1 VSEALQPSFRTVR
14 DCHKPPIIC
23 NFSRNFPLFSGWCAL
38 LSLQKVVDLTVAT
51 MDLKAVLQGI
61 KPDLVAVKERW
72 SDEIKV
78 CTHPNPQPSRR
89 DPLTLRMGQHVRNA
103 SSIHHPWIN
112 SQLWICMDGCI
123 CWSDGCVRGV
133 RMRWESTPLQV
144 LGCALHSLT
153 PP

>member
-1 VSEALQPSFRTVR
+1 
-14 DCHKPPIIC
+14 
-23 NFSRNFPLFSGWCAL
+23 
-38 LSLQKVVDLTVAT
+38 
-51 MDLKAVLQGI
+51 MDLKSVLQGI

-78 CTHPNPQPSRR
+78 CTNPNPQLSRR
-89 DPLTLRMGQHVRNA
+89 DPLTLRMG
-103 SSIHHPWIN
+103 STCPIHHHPSCN
-112 SQLWICMDGCI
+112 CECVVVGVHDE
-123 CWSDGCVRGV
+123 CVRGV